1 MPLVVSDAIVLSPAE
16 APLHADSPLFG
27 WHNIV
32 TTANIAAT
40 YADASYPITNVA
52 NPQTHSYWLATSTA
66 LQYVTITTGY
76 AEEIDYVA
84 VADHNLATAEVA
96 IEIGYFVDNS
106 PEEWVTLV
114 QEVMLPNDGPAVFRF
129 TPQVRENVKIKLAAG
144 SDEPRIAVV
153 YCGKLLVG
161 ERRLY
166 EGHAP
171 LPHARKT
178 SVVNNMSESGKY
190 LGSHVLGAWRA
201 TTIELKNL
209 SPDWVRDYLDE
220 FLEFAS
226 ERNPFFFVWRP
237 ETYPLECGYCW
248 ATDDPTPPTPSSPNN
263 LLTFSMR
270 VSGVV

>member
-1 MPLVVSDAIVLSPAE
+1 MPLIVSDAIVLSEAE
-16 APLHADSPLFG
+16 AALDADSPLFG

-32 TTANIAAT
+32 SPANIAADH
-40 YADASYPITNVA
+40 ADASYPITNAA
-52 NPQTHSYWLATSTA
+52 NPQTHSEWRSTSPA
-66 LQYVTITTGY
+66 LQYITITTGY
-76 AEEIDYVA
+76 VEEIDYVGIAGHNFSSGEIA
-84 VADHNLATAEVA
+84 VT
-96 IEIGYFVDNS
+96 IGYLDGSSVFQ
-106 PEEWVTLV
+106 TLV

-129 TPQVRENVKIKLAAG
+129 TPQSLSNVKIKLAAG
-144 SDEPRIAVV
+144 SDEPVAAVV

-237 ETYPLECGYCW
+237 ETYPRECGYCW
-248 ATDDPTPPTPSSPNN
+248 ATDDPTPPTPASPNN